1 MPSPRPACS
10 PHAPCRSSLAAAGS
24 QPAPRPPVSVPG
36 SASRDASRG
45 ISRSASA
52 GGESLHVLGGQ
63 RVTADR
69 PIAAVHLFQHAP
81 GHLAHVLTLDRH
93 HRIGELLHNLPA
105 LRAGENTLNHLD
117 INQRHLARS
126 LSVLFLRCAGP
137 HLSVVNRPGPF
148 HARNTP
154 EPLHPYHYG
163 FQQVE
168 YRRSGCRKT
177 GELSRPDSGA
187 AANRGPWSGNL
198 TAILAQLLATGYPPA
213 VWHPNGH
220 RRAAPAGAEAG
231 AQSARSRRPACDL
244 DRAYLKRQVQQRSW
258 MAIGTPSARSER
270 SRRGRLCGQAV
281 AEGSHSTVTV
291 RAKIRRSVTD

>member
-52 GGESLHVLGGQ
+52 GGKSLHVLGGQ

-81 GHLAHVLTLDRH
+81 GHPAHVLTLDRH

-137 HLSVVNRPGPF
+137 HLLSSTGLVPFTLGTLRSRYIRTTTDSSKLNTGHPAAGRP
-148 HARNTP
+148 
-154 EPLHPYHYG
+154 
-163 FQQVE
+163 
-168 YRRSGCRKT
+168 

-187 AANRGPWSGNL
+187 AANREPWSGNL
-198 TAILAQLLATGYPPA
+198 TAILAQLLATGYP
-213 VWHPNGH
+213 
-220 RRAAPAGAEAG
+220 AGSVASE
-231 AQSARSRRPACDL
+231 
-244 DRAYLKRQVQQRSW
+244 W
-258 MAIGTPSARSER
+258 PSARCAGR
-270 SRRGRLCGQAV
+270 S
-281 AEGSHSTVTV
+281 
-291 RAKIRRSVTD
+291 